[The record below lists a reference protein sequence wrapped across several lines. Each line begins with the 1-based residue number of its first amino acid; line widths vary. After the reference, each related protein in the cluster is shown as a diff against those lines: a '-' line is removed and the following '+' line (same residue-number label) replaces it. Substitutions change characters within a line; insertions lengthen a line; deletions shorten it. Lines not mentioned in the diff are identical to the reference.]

1 MTEAL
6 FAAPILAAFAFFAA
20 LAFNAWRRR
29 RASERARRQ
38 WLEAYAHEL
47 GITPLQGES
56 TPALR
61 RRLAAHLT
69 EPPWRSR

>member
-1 MTEAL
+1 MMAMLITIVVGATVGAVAWYL
-6 FAAPILAAFAFFAA
+6 FD
-20 LAFNAWRRR
+20 AWRERR
-29 RASERARRQ
+29 EQRR

-47 GITPLQGES
+47 GLVPVRGAS

-69 EPPWRSR
+69 EPPWRSQ